1 MKVEVAP
8 DISVIIALSAVIFDI
23 CAESYVILDP
33 DISVITPES
42 AVKFVN
48 VEESAF
54 TDYSQE
60 NYLIGSDRINTE
72 LKSDIHKR

>member
-42 AVKFVN
+42 AVKFVS

-54 TDYSQE
+54 TVQVIVTPVLVVANFAES
-60 NYLIGSDRINTE
+60 L
-72 LKSDIHKR
+72 